1 MINEIKKDTDN
12 NVSLEDFKNS
22 INDIIKDLEEHPEKV
37 NDLTIEEAIE
47 IEKYLNPYSATL
59 YGDEKYTCISF
70 TNLKEKYMQK
80 LLTTALI
87 GFTYQMC
94 KEHVIEEDDLE
105 VKINKDEFTEYKDHQ
120 DKENKEYI
128 NNLEFK
134 FYTEFKEALLSENK
148 SDYELTEDDE
158 LTLRTKVNDAI
169 NDLLKPTEFFNN
181 EKFLQRQE
189 ELINQQSAS
198 EQAVITRFLN
208 KLYKYDP
215 NLHTTSVY
223 DENNNDPERQTV
235 NKDNKF
241 IKTIPSNDTYS
252 RFNYYYEVNYEE
264 IRQAVKYLYND
275 KPDTEV
281 AINVFDTFDSIEECN
296 DYINKNKDKIITN
309 VLSLTNYKWN
319 LLGPFKKNR
328 ERISFYNENTVVLEN
343 ILKQQEQDAKMGK
356 KLLDERVRKKKVKNV
371 KEYGKDHPNF
381 AKYRKEN
388 PNGISTS
395 AKTVEFTDDKVTV
408 TENLEIA
415 DTGAMVDSDGVPM
428 DSLEIGITSINLKSN
443 EVKTGKI
450 YTKAKS
456 PEDKS

>member
-1 MINEIKKDTDN
+1 MINEIKKNTDN
-12 NVSLEDFKNS
+12 DVSLEDFKNS

-94 KEHVIEEDDLE
+94 KEHVIEDDDLE
-105 VKINKDEFTEYKDHQ
+105 VKINKDDYTEYKDHQ

-134 FYTEFKEALLSENK
+134 FYTEFKEALISEN
-148 SDYELTEDDE
+148 SSEYELTEDDE
-158 LTLRTKVNDAI
+158 LTLRSKVNDAI
-169 NDLLKPTEFFNN
+169 NDLLKPTKFFNN

-198 EQAVITRFLN
+198 EQTVITRFLN

-223 DENNNDPERQTV
+223 NENNNDPERQTV

-241 IKTIPSNDTYS
+241 IETIPSNDTYS

-388 PNGISTS
+388 PNGISTN

-415 DTGAMVDSDGVPM
+415 DTGAMVDTDGVPM